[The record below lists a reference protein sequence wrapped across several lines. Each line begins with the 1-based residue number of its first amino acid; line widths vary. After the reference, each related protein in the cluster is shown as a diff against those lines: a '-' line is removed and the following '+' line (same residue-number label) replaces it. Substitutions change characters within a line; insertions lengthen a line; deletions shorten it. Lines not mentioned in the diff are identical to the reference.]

1 MSTRREFITLLGGV
15 GAAWPFFSARAQ
27 PSEKVY
33 RVGQL
38 SGGTAASRTPL
49 LANFMSGMRD
59 LGYVEGQNL
68 AIEHRYAEGRF
79 ERLPGLVRELLA
91 WNPDVLFVS
100 TTPASLAAKAAT
112 SIVPIV
118 MVSVVDPQGVG
129 LIANLSRP
137 GGNITGVTNIGAEL
151 AGKRL
156 EILKEIVPAASRVA
170 VFMNPNDQ
178 NASLQMSSASVAADK
193 LGIQLKPVMHVSNV
207 VDLKSAFEGAIRDHA
222 AAAIRMVDPL
232 SAELRSQTVAY
243 ASEFRLPT
251 IYAFREDVLAGGLA
265 SYGPSLPDQYRQA
278 AAFVHKIFSGAKP
291 ADLPVEQPTKFE
303 LAINLKTAKAL
314 GLDIPPTL
322 LARADEVIE

>member
-1 MSTRREFITLLGGV
+1 MMRRREFITLLGG
-15 GAAWPFFSARAQ
+15 AAGTWPIAARAQ
-27 PSEKVY
+27 QSEKVY
-33 RVGQL
+33 RLGQL
-38 SGGTAASRTPL
+38 SGGTAASRIPL
-49 LANFMSGMRD
+49 LASFVNGMRD

-68 AIEHRYAEGRF
+68 TIEHRYAEGKF

-112 SIVPIV
+112 STVPIV

-129 LIANLSRP
+129 LITNLSRP

-156 EILKEIVPAASRVA
+156 EILKEIVPAASIVA
-170 VFMNPNDQ
+170 VLINPNDQ
-178 NASLQMSSASVAADK
+178 NASLQMSSARQAADS
-193 LGIQLKPVMHVSNV
+193 LGIQLEPIMHIGNGD
-207 VDLKSAFEGAIRDHA
+207 DLKAAFEGAIRARATA
-222 AAAIRMVDPL
+222 AVRMVDPL
-232 SAELRSQTVAY
+232 SAELRSQTIAY

-278 AAFVHKIFSGAKP
+278 AAFVHKIFNGARP
-291 ADLPVEQPTKFE
+291 ANLPVEQPTKFE
-303 LAINLKTAKAL
+303 LAINVKTAKAL
-314 GLDIPPTL
+314 GLDVPPTL